1 MASRVG
7 EWSCPARLTEAVEGE
22 AWAEVVATETE
33 EVAVCAAIPS
43 AIAVASQDISPGSAQ
58 VDLGMEEGEEVVVVV
73 DTVAV
78 VVVVTVAA
86 AIAPASATEAV
97 EVAVEA
103 RGTGAAAQWDGAAA
117 AL

>member
-1 MASRVG
+1 MRTLLSYVNGHSVEVSNQVALPKCLFWEPVELASL
-7 EWSCPARLTEAVEGE
+7 A
-22 AWAEVVATETE
+22 
-33 EVAVCAAIPS
+33 
-43 AIAVASQDISPGSAQ
+43 

-103 RGTGAAAQWDGAAA
+103 RGTGGKNMPSCDSI
-117 AL
+117 

>member
-1 MASRVG
+1 MRTLLSYVNGHSVEVSNQVALPKCLFWEPVELASL
-7 EWSCPARLTEAVEGE
+7 A
-22 AWAEVVATETE
+22 
-33 EVAVCAAIPS
+33 
-43 AIAVASQDISPGSAQ
+43 
-58 VDLGMEEGEEVVVVV
+58 VDLGMEEGEEVVV

-103 RGTGAAAQWDGAAA
+103 RGTGGKNMPSCDSI
-117 AL
+117 